1 VIHISQGGGR
11 GSVERISTY
20 VLGRCWDWL
29 VLVLVV
35 KCDVYKVIN
44 LSALTFHVSTL
55 TYSLRI
61 TV

>member
-1 VIHISQGGGR
+1 VGG
-11 GSVERISTY
+11 VEQISTY
-20 VLGRCWDWL
+20 MIGRCWDWL

-35 KCDVYKVIN
+35 KCDVYKVIS

-55 TYSLRI
+55 TSSLRI